1 MPAFSLGKSKRNDGI
16 NPINGPGP
24 GSYSQ
29 EVHSI
34 VEHSPKWTMSSV
46 KKEEVKNIV
55 PGPGAYNSNLQ
66 IIKVAAS
73 HRKNRQRIRWERK
86 HPIFKASC
94 RLQGQDNTIQRC
106 PKKKLHSRIP

>member
-16 NPINGPGP
+16 NPINVPGP

-73 HRKNRQRIRWERK
+73 PRKSRQHTKWEKK
-86 HPIFKASC
+86 HPIFKARC
-94 RLQGQDNTIQRC
+94 RLQGQGNTILRNL
-106 PKKKLHSRIP
+106 KKKPHSRKK